1 MKPLRI
7 IFYGTPA
14 FAVPSLDILNRNGFS
29 VVAVVTAPDKPAG
42 RGQKTS
48 ESEVKKYAL
57 ENKLNVLQ
65 PEKLSDPQF
74 LDTVRGL
81 HADLQVVVAFRM
93 MPEVLWSMP
102 TMGTFNLHGSL
113 LPQYRGAAPINRAV
127 MNGETETGVTTF
139 FIRQQ
144 IDTGNIIYRMPISIG
159 PDETAGELH
168 DRMMMI
174 GADLVLKTVQ
184 AISSHTLEALPQ
196 SHYQRQGEVLHPAPK
211 IFKADC
217 RLDFSRD
224 VHVLHNQ
231 VRGLSPFPGAY
242 FDLQQPD
249 GTTLQVKV
257 LRSKVETAGTVLT
270 HEILTDGKSYLKISC
285 AGGFLCILELQLPGK
300 KRMKTDE
307 LLRGFRFESSA
318 SIV

>member
-1 MKPLRI
+1 
-7 IFYGTPA
+7 
-14 FAVPSLDILNRNGFS
+14 
-29 VVAVVTAPDKPAG
+29 
-42 RGQKTS
+42 
-48 ESEVKKYAL
+48 
-57 ENKLNVLQ
+57 
-65 PEKLSDPQF
+65 
-74 LDTVRGL
+74 
-81 HADLQVVVAFRM
+81 
-93 MPEVLWSMP
+93 
-102 TMGTFNLHGSL
+102 
-113 LPQYRGAAPINRAV
+113 

-144 IDTGNIIYRMPISIG
+144 IDTGNIINRKTITIG

-168 DRMMMI
+168 DRMMII
-174 GADLVLKTVQ
+174 GADLVLETVQ

-196 SHYQRQGEVLHPAPK
+196 SHYQKEGELLHPAPK

-217 RLDFSRD
+217 HLDFSHE
-224 VHVLHNQ
+224 VHALHNQ

-242 FDLQQPD
+242 FDMLQPD

-285 AGGFLCILELQLPGK
+285 TGGFLCILELQLPGK
-300 KRMKTDE
+300 KRMRTDE
-307 LLRGFRFESSA
+307 LLRGFRFDPSS